1 MPAALRLAAEV
12 ARLNRVNR
20 DLERRIREL
29 IYRAT
34 RAEQDAEQAHAAFQR
49 VCRDAD
55 LIACMAKDPKT
66 ALAVLRDLHRID
78 QLPESKETA

>member
-1 MPAALRLAAEV
+1 MIFRQALRLANENR
-12 ARLNRVNR
+12 RL
-20 DLERRIREL
+20 RRQVREL
-29 IYRAT
+29 TYRLVHAEHET
-34 RAEQDAEQAHAAFQR
+34 EQVRAVLGR

-78 QLPESKETA
+78 QLPESKETR

>member
-1 MPAALRLAAEV
+1 MIWPTALRLANENRRLRRDIRALTFRLVHAEHETEQV
-12 ARLNRVNR
+12 
-20 DLERRIREL
+20 
-29 IYRAT
+29 RA
-34 RAEQDAEQAHAAFQR
+34 ALGR

-78 QLPESKETA
+78 QLPESEEAS